1 MPSER
6 DFEWMREQVLALR
19 DDMAAMKAWR
29 DNQNT
34 QYSRSAAWILGAM
47 SAIVG
52 IVSILANIWI
62 NTARP

>member
-1 MPSER
+1 
-6 DFEWMREQVLALR
+6 
-19 DDMAAMKAWR
+19 MAAMKAWR

-62 NTARP
+62 NAVRP